1 MIKNLII
8 SIVSFASYIYSFS
21 DIDSIGIL
29 SKIQNIWEYKYS
41 FGGLKGTTRYPSA
54 TYRLIVESG
63 SSFKE
68 YRNDT
73 LINTDS
79 FALQRNIQSGRTY
92 YKIILT
98 LKMMEGSTVPGSEGY
113 YIKFPDDT
121 TLVINDGYFDG
132 YEYYFSSL
140 KTAIKKKVRINNA
153 PSNGLKNKSAIFT
166 LSGKKIVCNEMRR
179 PDGFYLEHHKQH
191 RVYYLKLFAEEL
203 P

>member
-1 MIKNLII
+1 MIKNVII

-29 SKIQNIWEYKYS
+29 SKIQNIWEYEYS
-41 FGGLKGTTRYPSA
+41 FGGLKGATRYPSA

-98 LKMMEGSTVPGSEGY
+98 LKMLEGSTVPGSEGY

-153 PSNGLKNKSAIFT
+153 PSNAVKHKRPVYN
-166 LSGKKIVCNEMRR
+166 LSGKKIFCDEKKLPKSV
-179 PDGFYLEHHKQH
+179 YLE
-191 RVYYLKLFAEEL
+191 YNEL
-203 P
+203 QNKFDKTSRLTR